1 MNVRFAPRA
10 LAEAKRRKTWWLKNR
25 PAAPELFELELGAL
39 LAVLP
44 TVPLMGT
51 AYAADVGFPV
61 RRVLL
66 KKTAT
71 HVYFGLNG
79 DELVVLSVWGAR
91 RRRGP
96 KL

>member
-1 MNVRFAPRA
+1 VKVRFTPRA

-25 PAAPELFELELGAL
+25 PAAPKLFEIELDAAL
-39 LAVLP
+39 STLMTTP
-44 TVPLMGT
+44 SMGT
-51 AYAADVGFPV
+51 VYDGGVGFPI

-91 RRRGP
+91 RRRDP